1 MAVDRFENES
11 KIWPI
16 STEIK
21 VNWGDM
27 DALGHVNH
35 SVYAKWMETV
45 RMMYFSEVGMMDLYD
60 DSNIGPILA
69 RIEIDYELPIV
80 FPDVVTVST
89 SVSRIGNSSFDMRYK
104 IESLSNNGKS
114 AATGS
119 VVCVVLDYSSGM
131 PHKIPPK
138 LRESIVRLEGDFDYK
153 DH

>member
-1 MAVDRFENES
+1 MAGDRFEDES
-11 KIWPI
+11 NIWPI

-45 RMMYFSEVGMMDLYD
+45 RMMYFSEIGMMNLYD

-104 IESLSNNGKS
+104 IESQSNNGKS

-119 VVCVVLDYSSGM
+119 VVCVVLDYSSGI
-131 PHKIPPK
+131 PHKIPLK
-138 LRESIVRLEGDFDYK
+138 LRKSIARLAGDFDY
-153 DH
+153 

>member
-1 MAVDRFENES
+1 MSVDRFENES
-11 KIWPI
+11 DIWPI

-45 RMMYFSEVGMMDLYD
+45 RMMYFSEIGMMNLYD

-104 IESLSNNGKS
+104 IESQSNNGKS

-119 VVCVVLDYSSGM
+119 VVCGVLDYSSGI
-131 PHKIPPK
+131 PHKIPLK
-138 LRESIVRLEGDFDYK
+138 LRKSIARLEGDFDY
-153 DH
+153 

>member
-1 MAVDRFENES
+1 MSLDRIENES
-11 KIWPI
+11 SIWAV

-35 SVYAKWMETV
+35 SVFAKWMETV
-45 RMMYFSEVGMMDLYD
+45 RMMYFSEIGMMNLYD

-89 SVSRIGNSSFDMRYK
+89 CLLYTSPSPRDRTRSRMPSS
-104 IESLSNNGKS
+104 
-114 AATGS
+114 A
-119 VVCVVLDYSSGM
+119 
-131 PHKIPPK
+131 
-138 LRESIVRLEGDFDYK
+138 
-153 DH
+153 

>member
-11 KIWPI
+11 NIWPV

-45 RMMYFSEVGMMDLYD
+45 RMMYFSEIGMMNLHD

-69 RIEIDYELPIV
+69 RIEIDYKLPIV

-114 AATGS
+114 AAIGS

-138 LRESIVRLEGDFDYK
+138 LRESIARLEGDFDY
-153 DH
+153 

>member
-1 MAVDRFENES
+1 MSVDRFKNES
-11 KIWPI
+11 NVWPI

-45 RMMYFSEVGMMDLYD
+45 RMMYFSEIGMMNLYD

-131 PHKIPPK
+131 PHKIPLK
-138 LRESIVRLEGDFDYK
+138 LRESIARLEEDFDY
-153 DH
+153 

>member
-1 MAVDRFENES
+1 MSVDRFENES
-11 KIWPI
+11 DIWPI

-35 SVYAKWMETV
+35 SVFAKWMETV
-45 RMMYFSEVGMMDLYD
+45 RMMYFSEIGMMNLHD

-69 RIEIDYELPIV
+69 RIEIDYKLPIV

-114 AATGS
+114 AAIGS

-138 LRESIVRLEGDFDYK
+138 LRESIARLEGDFDY
-153 DH
+153 

>member
-1 MAVDRFENES
+1 MSVDRFKNERN
-11 KIWPI
+11 IWPI

-45 RMMYFSEVGMMDLYD
+45 RMMYFSEIGMMNLYD

-80 FPDVVTVST
+80 FPDVVTLST

-104 IESLSNNGKS
+104 IESQSNNGKS

-119 VVCVVLDYSSGM
+119 VVCVVLDYSSGI
-131 PHKIPPK
+131 PHKIPLK
-138 LRESIVRLEGDFDYK
+138 LRKSIARLEGDFDY
-153 DH
+153 

>member
-1 MAVDRFENES
+1 MSVDRFENES
-11 KIWPI
+11 DIWPI

-45 RMMYFSEVGMMDLYD
+45 RMMYFSEIGMMNLYD

-104 IESLSNNGKS
+104 IESQRNNGKS

-119 VVCVVLDYSSGM
+119 VVCVVLDYSSGI
-131 PHKIPPK
+131 PHKIPLK
-138 LRESIVRLEGDFDYK
+138 LRKSIARLEGDFDY
-153 DH
+153 

>member
-1 MAVDRFENES
+1 MSADRIENES
-11 KIWPI
+11 NIWPI

-21 VNWGDM
+21 VNWGDL

-35 SVYAKWMETV
+35 SVFAKWMETV
-45 RMMYFSEVGMMDLYD
+45 RMIYFSEIGMMNLYE

-89 SVSRIGNSSFDMRYK
+89 SVSRIGNSSFDMKYK
-104 IESLSNNGKS
+104 IESLSNKGKS

-119 VVCVVLDYSSGM
+119 VVCVLLDYTSGM
-131 PHKIPPK
+131 PHNIPPK
-138 LRESIVRLEGDFDYK
+138 IRESIARLEGDFHY
-153 DH
+153 

>member
-1 MAVDRFENES
+1 MSVDRFENES
-11 KIWPI
+11 DIWPI

-45 RMMYFSEVGMMDLYD
+45 RMMYFSEIGMMNLYD
-60 DSNIGPILA
+60 DSKIGPILA
-69 RIEIDYELPIV
+69 SIEIDYELPIV

-104 IESLSNNGKS
+104 IESQSNNGKS

-119 VVCVVLDYSSGM
+119 VVCVVLDYSSGI
-131 PHKIPPK
+131 PHKIPLK
-138 LRESIVRLEGDFDYK
+138 LRKSIARLEGDFDY
-153 DH
+153 

>member
-1 MAVDRFENES
+1 MAGDRFENES
-11 KIWPI
+11 NIWPI

-45 RMMYFSEVGMMDLYD
+45 RMMYFSEIGMMNLYD

-119 VVCVVLDYSSGM
+119 VVCVVLDYNSGM
-131 PHKIPPK
+131 PHKIPLK
-138 LRESIVRLEGDFDYK
+138 LRESIARLEGDFDY
-153 DH
+153 

>member
-1 MAVDRFENES
+1 MSVDQSKNES
-11 KIWPI
+11 NIWPI

-45 RMMYFSEVGMMDLYD
+45 RMMYFSEIGMMNLYD

-131 PHKIPPK
+131 PHKIPLK
-138 LRESIVRLEGDFDYK
+138 LRESIARLEGDFYY
-153 DH
+153 

>member
-1 MAVDRFENES
+1 MSVDRFENES
-11 KIWPI
+11 DIWPI

-45 RMMYFSEVGMMDLYD
+45 RMMYFSEIGMMNLYD

-104 IESLSNNGKS
+104 IETQSNNGKS

-119 VVCVVLDYSSGM
+119 VVCVVLDYSSGI
-131 PHKIPPK
+131 PHKIPLK
-138 LRESIVRLEGDFDYK
+138 LRKSIARLEGDFDY
-153 DH
+153 

>member
-1 MAVDRFENES
+1 MSVDRSKNES
-11 KIWPI
+11 NIWPI

-45 RMMYFSEVGMMDLYD
+45 RMMYFSEIGMMNLYD

-80 FPDVVTVST
+80 FTDVVTVST

-131 PHKIPPK
+131 PHKIPLK
-138 LRESIVRLEGDFDYK
+138 LRESIARLEGDFDY
-153 DH
+153 

>member
-11 KIWPI
+11 NIWPV

-45 RMMYFSEVGMMDLYD
+45 RMMYFSEIGMMNLYD

-104 IESLSNNGKS
+104 IESQSNNGKS

-119 VVCVVLDYSSGM
+119 VVCVVLDYSSGI
-131 PHKIPPK
+131 PHKIPLK
-138 LRESIVRLEGDFDYK
+138 LRKSIARLEGDFDY
-153 DH
+153 

>member
-1 MAVDRFENES
+1 MAGDRFENES
-11 KIWPI
+11 NIWPI

-45 RMMYFSEVGMMDLYD
+45 RMMYFSEIGMMNLYD

-104 IESLSNNGKS
+104 KFPVGEPTVRQLDVVAAMGGCFFYLSP
-114 AATGS
+114 
-119 VVCVVLDYSSGM
+119 VLLLFFVW
-131 PHKIPPK
+131 HKVGIIK
-138 LRESIVRLEGDFDYK
+138 IKMVN
-153 DH
+153 

>member
-1 MAVDRFENES
+1 MSVDRSKNES
-11 KIWPI
+11 NIWPI

-45 RMMYFSEVGMMDLYD
+45 RMMYFSEIGMMNLYD

-119 VVCVVLDYSSGM
+119 VVCVVLDYNSGM
-131 PHKIPPK
+131 PHKIPLK
-138 LRESIVRLEGDFDYK
+138 LRESIARLEGDFDY
-153 DH
+153 

>member
-1 MAVDRFENES
+1 MSVDRFKNERN
-11 KIWPI
+11 IWPI

-45 RMMYFSEVGMMDLYD
+45 RMMYFSEIGMMNLYD

-89 SVSRIGNSSFDMRYK
+89 SVSRIGKSSFDMRYK

-119 VVCVVLDYSSGM
+119 VVCVVLDYNSGM
-131 PHKIPPK
+131 PHKIPLK
-138 LRESIVRLEGDFDYK
+138 LRESIARLEGDFDY
-153 DH
+153 

>member
-1 MAVDRFENES
+1 MSVDRFENES
-11 KIWPI
+11 DIWPI

-45 RMMYFSEVGMMDLYD
+45 RMMYFSEIGMMNLYD

-80 FPDVVTVST
+80 FPDVVTEST

-104 IESLSNNGKS
+104 IESQSNNGKS

-119 VVCVVLDYSSGM
+119 VVCVVLDYSSGI
-131 PHKIPPK
+131 PHKIPLK
-138 LRESIVRLEGDFDYK
+138 LRKSIARLEGDFDY
-153 DH
+153 

>member
-1 MAVDRFENES
+1 MSVDRFENES
-11 KIWPI
+11 DIWPI

-45 RMMYFSEVGMMDLYD
+45 RMMYFSEIGMMNLYD

-114 AATGS
+114 VATGS

-131 PHKIPPK
+131 PHKIPLK
-138 LRESIVRLEGDFDYK
+138 LSESIARLEEDFDY
-153 DH
+153 

>member
-1 MAVDRFENES
+1 MSVDRFENES
-11 KIWPI
+11 DIWLI

-45 RMMYFSEVGMMDLYD
+45 RMMYFSEIGMMNLYD

-104 IESLSNNGKS
+104 IESQSNNGKS

-119 VVCVVLDYSSGM
+119 VVCVVLDYSSGI
-131 PHKIPPK
+131 PHKIPLK
-138 LRESIVRLEGDFDYK
+138 LRKSIARLEGDFDY
-153 DH
+153 

>member
-1 MAVDRFENES
+1 MSVDQSKNES
-11 KIWPI
+11 NIWPI

-45 RMMYFSEVGMMDLYD
+45 RMMYFSEIGMMNLYD

-131 PHKIPPK
+131 PHKIPLK
-138 LRESIVRLEGDFDYK
+138 LRESIARLEGDFDY
-153 DH
+153 

>member
-1 MAVDRFENES
+1 MAVDRFGNEG

-35 SVYAKWMETV
+35 SVYARWMETV
-45 RMMYFSEVGMMDLYD
+45 RMIYFSEVGMMDLYD
-60 DSNIGPILA
+60 DSNVGPILA
-69 RIEIDYELPIV
+69 RMEIDYELPIV

-138 LRESIVRLEGDFDYK
+138 LRESIARLEGDFDYK

>member
-1 MAVDRFENES
+1 MSVDRFENES
-11 KIWPI
+11 DIWPI

-45 RMMYFSEVGMMDLYD
+45 RMMYFSEIGMMNLYD

-104 IESLSNNGKS
+104 IESQSNNGKS

-119 VVCVVLDYSSGM
+119 VVCVVLDYSSGI
-131 PHKIPPK
+131 PHKMPLK
-138 LRESIVRLEGDFDYK
+138 LRKSIARLEGDFDY
-153 DH
+153 

>member
-1 MAVDRFENES
+1 MSVDRFENES
-11 KIWPI
+11 DIWPV

-35 SVYAKWMETV
+35 SVFAKWMETV
-45 RMMYFSEVGMMDLYD
+45 RMMYFSEIGMMNLYD

-114 AATGS
+114 LLQG
-119 VVCVVLDYSSGM
+119 VLFVFYW
-131 PHKIPPK
+131 I
-138 LRESIVRLEGDFDYK
+138 IVLAFLIISLQN
-153 DH
+153 

>member
-1 MAVDRFENES
+1 MSVDRFENES
-11 KIWPI
+11 DIWPI

-45 RMMYFSEVGMMDLYD
+45 RMMYFSEIGMMNLYD

-104 IESLSNNGKS
+104 IESQSNNGKS
-114 AATGS
+114 ASTGS
-119 VVCVVLDYSSGM
+119 VVCVVLDYSSGI
-131 PHKIPPK
+131 PHKIPLK
-138 LRESIVRLEGDFDYK
+138 LRKSIARLEGDFDY
-153 DH
+153 

>member
-1 MAVDRFENES
+1 MSVDQSKNES
-11 KIWPI
+11 NIWPI

-45 RMMYFSEVGMMDLYD
+45 RMMYFSEIGMMNLYD
-60 DSNIGPILA
+60 DSNIGPILT

-80 FPDVVTVST
+80 FTDVVTVST

-131 PHKIPPK
+131 PHKIPLK
-138 LRESIVRLEGDFDYK
+138 LRESIARLEGDFDY
-153 DH
+153 

>member
-1 MAVDRFENES
+1 MSVDRFKNES
-11 KIWPI
+11 NVWPI

-45 RMMYFSEVGMMDLYD
+45 RMMYFSEIGMMNLYD

-89 SVSRIGNSSFDMRYK
+89 SVSRIGNSSFDMKYK

-119 VVCVVLDYSSGM
+119 VVCVLLDYNSGM
-131 PHKIPPK
+131 PHNIPPK
-138 LRESIVRLEGDFDYK
+138 IRESIARLEGDF
-153 DH
+153 HN

>member
-1 MAVDRFENES
+1 MSGDRFKNES
-11 KIWPI
+11 NVWPI

-45 RMMYFSEVGMMDLYD
+45 RMMYFSEIGMMNLYD

-89 SVSRIGNSSFDMRYK
+89 SVSRIGKSSFDMRYK

-131 PHKIPPK
+131 PHKIPLK
-138 LRESIVRLEGDFDYK
+138 LRESIARLEGDFDY
-153 DH
+153 

>member
-1 MAVDRFENES
+1 MSVDQSKNES
-11 KIWPI
+11 NIWPI

-45 RMMYFSEVGMMDLYD
+45 RMMYFSEIGMMNLYD

-119 VVCVVLDYSSGM
+119 VVCVVLDYNSGM
-131 PHKIPPK
+131 PHKIPLK
-138 LRESIVRLEGDFDYK
+138 LRESIARLEGDFDY
-153 DH
+153 

>member
-1 MAVDRFENES
+1 MSVDRFENES
-11 KIWPI
+11 DIWPI

-45 RMMYFSEVGMMDLYD
+45 RMMYFSEIGMMNLYD

-69 RIEIDYELPIV
+69 RIQIDYELPIV

-104 IESLSNNGKS
+104 IESQSNNGKS

-119 VVCVVLDYSSGM
+119 VVCVVLDYSSGI
-131 PHKIPPK
+131 PHKIPLK
-138 LRESIVRLEGDFDYK
+138 LRKSIARLEGDFDY
-153 DH
+153 

>member
-1 MAVDRFENES
+1 MSVDRFENES
-11 KIWPI
+11 DIWPI

-45 RMMYFSEVGMMDLYD
+45 RMMYFSEIGMMNLYD

-89 SVSRIGNSSFDMRYK
+89 SVSRIGNL
-104 IESLSNNGKS
+104 SLI
-114 AATGS
+114 
-119 VVCVVLDYSSGM
+119 
-131 PHKIPPK
+131 HI
-138 LRESIVRLEGDFDYK
+138 
-153 DH
+153 

>member
-1 MAVDRFENES
+1 MSVDRFENES
-11 KIWPI
+11 DIWPI

-45 RMMYFSEVGMMDLYD
+45 RMMYFSEIGMMNLYD

-104 IESLSNNGKS
+104 IESQSNNGKS
-114 AATGS
+114 AATGI
-119 VVCVVLDYSSGM
+119 VVCVVLDYSSGI
-131 PHKIPPK
+131 PHKIPLK
-138 LRESIVRLEGDFDYK
+138 LRKSIARLEGDFDY
-153 DH
+153 